1 VHKVEKQSEKILEKH
16 QKMAEHNAVAGVQDP
31 SNVGVGEK
39 LMGSLK
45 QGVGSLVG
53 DKQMENEG
61 KAVFKVEEDH
71 EKLEKERHKQMK
83 HQNELLVHRLQADI

>member
-1 VHKVEKQSEKILEKH
+1 
-16 QKMAEHNAVAGVQDP
+16 
-31 SNVGVGEK
+31 
-39 LMGSLK
+39 MGSLK